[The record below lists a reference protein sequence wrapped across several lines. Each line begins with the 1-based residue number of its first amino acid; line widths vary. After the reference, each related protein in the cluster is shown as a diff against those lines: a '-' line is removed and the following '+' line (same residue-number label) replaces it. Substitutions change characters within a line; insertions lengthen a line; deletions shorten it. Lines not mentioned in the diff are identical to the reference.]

1 MIKLVELT
9 TPTCSVCKM
18 IAPMVAK
25 TVAEFPTDRFCY
37 YNVNALEGQ
46 GKALAD
52 KHGVRSVPVFFF
64 LNDANEVT
72 YRHDGPITPALIR
85 EKVQALLS

>member
-1 MIKLVELT
+1 MVKLVELT

-18 IAPMVAK
+18 IAPMVTK
-25 TVAEFPTDRFCY
+25 TVAEFPADKFTYF
-37 YNVNALEGQ
+37 NVNALEGQ
-46 GKALAD
+46 GKLLAD
-52 KHGVRSVPVFFF
+52 KHGVHSVPVFFF

-85 EKVQALLS
+85 EKVNAML